1 MRTETIPDRLC
12 RLRKKMKE
20 RGIAVYVVPSTDC
33 HESEYVCAHYRA
45 REYLSGFTGS
55 AGTLVVTLSAAG
67 LWTDGRYF
75 LQAEEQLKDTGIE
88 LFRMGEPGVP
98 KVEMYVKEMLAEG
111 DRLGFDGRVM
121 GAAGAEAFLQAAQEK
136 KAEVRMTEDLAGEIW
151 EDRPAIPDSELF
163 LLENWCSGEGTKSKL
178 QRVRRVME
186 QEGVHGHVLASLDD
200 IGWLLNVRGGDIPCV
215 PVVLSFLYLT
225 MEKCI
230 WYVREQ
236 VVTDSIRRTLAENGV
251 QIRAYERI
259 YKDLERLPG
268 GQKVLLNKKQV
279 SIRLLTCFPESV
291 QLTDK
296 SNPTEAMK
304 AVKNETELSNL
315 REAHRKE
322 GLAFT
327 RLMHWVKENA
337 GQGTIT
343 ELLAADYLEQRRR
356 EQGNYLGHSF
366 SPICAYG
373 PHGAMVHYS
382 ATKESDV
389 RLEGSGLFLVDAGGH
404 YLEGTTDTTRTFV
417 LGEISEEQKR
427 MFTAVCRSSLHLAF
441 AKFLYGCSGCQLDVL
456 CREPLWQ
463 LAADYKHGTGH
474 GVGYLLNVHEGPN
487 AFRWKL
493 PEKEVPAVLE
503 AGMVTTDEPGIYA
516 EGAYGIRTE
525 HELVCKEGIRNTY
538 GQFMEFE
545 ILTLTPIDL
554 DGLLPQEMTGQER
567 EWLNAYH
574 VRVYEE
580 LAPFMEEEE
589 REWLRKYTRRI

>member
-55 AGTLVVTLSAAG
+55 AGTLAVTLFAAG

-75 LQAEEQLKDTGIE
+75 LQAEEQLKGTGIE

-98 KVEMYVKEMLAEG
+98 TVEAYVKEVLAEG
-111 DRLGFDGRVM
+111 DRLGFDGKVM

-136 KAEVRMTEDLAGEIW
+136 KAEVRITEDLAGEIW

-163 LLENWCSGEGTKSKL
+163 LLENRCSGEGTKSKL

-186 QEGVHGHVLASLDD
+186 EEGVHGHVLASLDD

-225 MEKCI
+225 METCI

-259 YKDLERLPG
+259 YEDLERLPG

-279 SIRLLTCFPESV
+279 SIRLLTCFPEGV
-291 QLTDK
+291 QLTDR

-337 GQGTIT
+337 GRGTVT
-343 ELLAADYLEQRRR
+343 ELLTADYLEQRRR

-493 PEKEVPAVLE
+493 PEKGAPAVLE

-525 HELVCKEGIRNTY
+525 HELVCKEGVRNTY

-567 EWLNAYH
+567 EWLNTYH
-574 VRVYEE
+574 ARVYEE

-589 REWLRKYTRRI
+589 REWLREYTRRI